1 MTTLENLNFELSKI
15 NIAGG
20 KMMQAKKKGKFTL
33 QQLKKDMQTIS
44 DDLNKSGKKARLG
57 VSLHYKNVN
66 KMAPA
71 IFSNTGQAVTVW
83 NPKDSPESQHLY
95 DGDEIDE
102 VCVFVI
108 RNDEGKAD
116 NQKHLK
122 HKKEIK
128 KSDFF

>member
-1 MTTLENLNFELSKI
+1 MSNLENLNFELSAL
-15 NIAGG
+15 NIAGC

-33 QQLKKDMQTIS
+33 EKLKKDMQKIS
-44 DDLNKSGKKARLG
+44 DDLHKSGRTARLG

-71 IFSNTGQAVTVW
+71 IFSNTGQAVTIW

-108 RNDEGKAD
+108 KNVDGKAD
-116 NQKHLK
+116 DQKHLK